1 MSKGISQPLDEHDE
15 PVSLDDL
22 HNSNDASA
30 PQVEGECFDPS
41 SCCDARDQV
50 MIAAMKAY
58 LRPQQAPECLY
69 ERLKMT
75 LDKCCGEVITEH
87 TVVTS
92 HTIIHHT
99 HRQGL

>member
-41 SCCDARDQV
+41 
-50 MIAAMKAY
+50 
-58 LRPQQAPECLY
+58 
-69 ERLKMT
+69 
-75 LDKCCGEVITEH
+75 
-87 TVVTS
+87 
-92 HTIIHHT
+92 
-99 HRQGL
+99 